1 MDKDT
6 VNKTIDGCL
15 YVSEDVIAKV
25 ITRAAEGVDGVR
37 GIARSAKNPLRLLF
51 AKENHGKM
59 KIRLDGDVLSVAVG
73 VILDQGASAVECAEN
88 VQQSIK
94 DQVQNV
100 LGLTVARVNVNILDV
115 AV

>member
-1 MDKDT
+1 MDNQKT
-6 VNKTIDGCL
+6 PKTIDGCL

-25 ITRAAEGVDGVR
+25 ITRAAEGVEGVR

-59 KIRLDGDVLSVAVG
+59 KIRLDGDVLSVGVG
-73 VILDQGASAVECAEN
+73 VILESGASAVECAEN

-100 LGLTVARVNVNILDV
+100 LGLTVARVNVNILDI